1 VRRLILILA
10 ACGGT
15 TRAPAKPAGPDAKQL
30 SAQLHDDLVELG
42 AIAKRKLGDCPALIV
57 ELKAHVPR
65 MQEHVDTINRAAS
78 DPAFATAWRTEA
90 SAYAAQKSQLTDAI
104 AKDLAT
110 SYLGCKS
117 DELLVVINAIPSW

>member
-1 VRRLILILA
+1 V
-10 ACGGT
+10 ACGSSA
-15 TRAPAKPAGPDAKQL
+15 RAPVKPAGPDAKQL

-57 ELKAHVPR
+57 ALKPHVAR
-65 MQEHVDTINRAAS
+65 MQEHVDAVKRAGT
-78 DPAFATAWRTEA
+78 DPAFASAWRDA
-90 SAYAAQKSQLTDAI
+90 AGAYEAQKSQLTDTI

-110 SYLGCKS
+110 SYLGCTN